1 VQDFVDEDSQ
11 KHVKLERDEEN
22 VINVV
27 PVSKHGR
34 WYGTQWNTWASP
46 KVSLMPELFIAVSL
60 VFVFELRENTDDYPI
75 ERSTREEIGAFICH
89 MLESGMSAGHHD

>member
-1 VQDFVDEDSQ
+1 
-11 KHVKLERDEEN
+11 
-22 VINVV
+22 
-27 PVSKHGR
+27 
-34 WYGTQWNTWASP
+34 
-46 KVSLMPELFIAVSL
+46 MPELFIAVSL